1 MDEYKPTMKVVVSK
15 INNPEGDKHRFN
27 CLIVHSD
34 RARNHLRFMFVS
46 NYENLSKP
54 NKYGE
59 VIRNIST
66 AMKDY
71 DTSFNTEHWDV
82 KISLSEYKV
91 TK

>member
-1 MDEYKPTMKVVVSK
+1 MDEYKPTMKVVVNK
-15 INNPEGDKHRFN
+15 INNPKGDRHKFD
-27 CLIVHSD
+27 CQVIDSD

-46 NYENLSKP
+46 GYKNLSKP

-66 AMKDY
+66 AVKDY

-82 KISLSEYKV
+82 KISLSKYKV